1 MLNGLIYL
9 AFFIPLSGFFSF
21 AALVGSLVDASGG
34 FAHRCA
40 LAWSRIGLMM
50 AGVRLDV
57 SGTEN
62 VPAGEPVIFM
72 GNHQGN
78 FDILVLSR
86 AIPRRFSWL
95 AKEELFRIPLF
106 GAAMQRAGYIPVDR
120 SDGRK
125 ALRSLDAAAK
135 RIRAGASVIVF
146 PEGTRTADGSLLP
159 FKKGGFVL
167 AERAG
172 VPIIPFT
179 INGSMQVNPRNTVKL
194 VRGARIAVRFG
205 TPIPTSGAGALKGT
219 PLMEQVRSAIQ
230 SGLEG

>member
-21 AALVGSLVDASGG
+21 AALVGSLVNASGG

-50 AGVRLDV
+50 AGVRLEV

-62 VPAGEPVIFM
+62 VPQGEPVIFM

-106 GAAMQRAGYIPVDR
+106 GAAMRRAGYIPIDR

-205 TPIPTSGAGALKGT
+205 TPIPTSGAGALKGM

>member
-9 AFFIPLSGFFSF
+9 LFFVPLTGFFSIL
-21 AALVGSLVDASGG
+21 ALVGSLIDSRGG
-34 FAHRCA
+34 FAHWCA
-40 LAWSRIGLMM
+40 LMWSRSGLMM
-50 AGVRLDV
+50 AGVRLRV
-57 SGTEN
+57 SGTEH

-78 FDILVLSR
+78 FDILVLSP

-106 GAAMQRAGYIPVDR
+106 GAAMRRAGYIPIDR

-135 RIRAGASVIVF
+135 RIRAGASVVVF

-159 FKKGGFVL
+159 FKKGGFIL

-179 INGSMQVNPRNTVKL
+179 INGSMRVNPRNTVQL
-194 VRGARIAVRFG
+194 IRGAQISVRFG
-205 TPIPTSGAGALKGT
+205 EPVPTSGAGALKGAE
-219 PLMEQVRSAIQ
+219 LMERVRAAIEA
-230 SGLEG
+230 GLEG

>member
-9 AFFIPLSGFFSF
+9 LFFVPVTGFFSLL
-21 AALVGSLVDASGG
+21 AMVGGLVDSQGG
-34 FAHRCA
+34 LAHRCA
-40 LAWSRIGLMM
+40 LAWSRVGLMM
-50 AGVRLDV
+50 AGVRLRV
-57 SGTEN
+57 SGAEQ

-125 ALRSLDAAAK
+125 ALRSLDAAAQ
-135 RIRAGASVIVF
+135 RIRSGASVVIF
-146 PEGTRTADGSLLP
+146 PEGTRTPDGLLLP
-159 FKKGGFVL
+159 FKKGGFIL

-172 VPIIPFT
+172 VPIVPFT
-179 INGSMQVNPRNTVKL
+179 INGSMGVNPRNTVRL
-194 VRGARIAVRFG
+194 VLGAEISVRFG
-205 TPIPTSGAGALKGT
+205 APIATSGEGALKGQ
-219 PLMEQVRSAIQ
+219 PLMDRVRDAIEA
-230 SGLEG
+230 GLER

>member
-1 MLNGLIYL
+1 MFNGLIYL
-9 AFFIPLSGFFSF
+9 LFFVPITGFFSIV
-21 AALVGSLVDASGG
+21 AVIGSLFDASGG

-40 LAWSRIGLMM
+40 LAWSRVGLLM
-50 AGVRLDV
+50 AGARLRV
-57 SGTEN
+57 SGAAN

-106 GAAMQRAGYIPVDR
+106 GPAMLRAGYIPIDR

-135 RIRAGASVIVF
+135 RIRSGATVIIF
-146 PEGTRTADGSLLP
+146 PEGTRSADGSLLP

-172 VPIIPFT
+172 VPIVPVT
-179 INGSMQVNPRNTVKL
+179 INGSMRINPLNTIRL
-194 VRGARIAVRFG
+194 VRGTEISIRFG
-205 TPIPTSGAGALKGT
+205 VPLATSGDRVLKGQA
-219 PLMEQVRSAIQ
+219 LMDQVRDAIQ
-230 SGLEG
+230 AGLEP